1 MPGVGKPAPP
11 RAGTEK
17 AGEKGPAFWE
27 LFAGKGGVT
36 KAVRE
41 ALAGTGHQVWDPLDK
56 HGARESWDLTED
68 DVFIE
73 TLEKIRKHR
82 PMWIHMAPPCRTF
95 TRARDGRRDGG
106 PGRLRSDAKP
116 EGWGPEAEEGNL
128 LALRAEAFAEEQ
140 EKGGR
145 LFTIEHPLHSYMWD
159 LKPFKKR
166 RKDGRGTLVALDQC
180 AFGAPHQKPTGLLTN
195 GECFHALA
203 KRCREAPKHT
213 HVPLRGKVW
222 DEANKSEVW
231 RTSLAAAY
239 PEGMCRAMAEA
250 FSRHLRAGRPAPEGT
265 KETRRTGPPEGFENP
280 SWNRLVRK
288 GVA

>member
-1 MPGVGKPAPP
+1 MGKPAPP
-11 RAGTEK
+11 RAETGE
-17 AGEKGPAFWE
+17 AGGKGPAFWE
-27 LFAGKGGVT
+27 LFAGKGGAT
-36 KAVRE
+36 EAVRK
-41 ALAGTGHQVWDPLDK
+41 ALSGTGHQVWDPLDK
-56 HGARESWDLTED
+56 HGARESWDLTKD
-68 DVFIE
+68 E
-73 TLEKIRKHR
+73 TLEKIRRHR

-95 TRARDGRRDGG
+95 TRARDGRG

-145 LFTIEHPLHSYMWD
+145 LFTIEHPLRSYMWD

-166 RKDGRGTLVALDQC
+166 RKEGRGTLVALDQC
-180 AFGAPHQKPTGLLTN
+180 AFGASHQKPTGLLTN

-213 HVPLRGKVW
+213 HVPLKGKVW
-222 DEANKSEVW
+222 DETSGSEVW

-250 FSRHLRAGRPAPEGT
+250 FSRHLFADRPTSDKTAEAGRMSLPT
-265 KETRRTGPPEGFENP
+265 GFEKL
-280 SWNRLVRK
+280 SWNKLVRK
-288 GVA
+288 EEA